1 MSFSGKTTLWAAG
14 RYESVGERIAGIA
27 DQTVAAANRRHPI
40 AQAEVL
46 DLACGTG
53 SAALAAASRG
63 AHVTGLDLTSEL
75 IAIGE
80 QKAKATGHSVAWLTA
95 DASDTGLPDASF
107 DVVVSNMGIIFVD
120 PAGQVIE
127 LSRLLK
133 SAGVLAFSSWVR
145 NTPNPFFDPI
155 VEVLGVS
162 PSTAFTPDQWGDP
175 DTVTRRLA
183 ADFSDVEI
191 ERGTFTWEYESL
203 DAALRFLT
211 DESPMHVD
219 VFRRVAGGQRD
230 RLVTAFEDAL
240 RPRVDGEPVRFD
252 TPYVVVSAVRR

>member
-1 MSFSGKTTLWAAG
+1 MSLSGKTTLWASG

-27 DQTVAAANRRHPI
+27 DQTVEAADHRHPV
-40 AQAEVL
+40 AQAKVL

-53 SAALAAASRG
+53 SAALAAALRG

-80 QKAKATGHSVAWLTA
+80 QKAKGAGQSIAWVTA
-95 DASDTGLPDASF
+95 DAADTGLPDASF

-120 PAGQVIE
+120 PARQVVE

-133 SAGVLAFSSWVR
+133 PTGVLAFSSWVR

-155 VEVLGVS
+155 VEVLGAP
-162 PSTAFTPDQWGDP
+162 PSTGFTPDQWGDP
-175 DTVTRRLA
+175 DTVTRRLT
-183 ADFSDVEI
+183 ADFSGVEI
-191 ERGTFTWEYESL
+191 DRGTFTWEYESL
-203 DAALRFLT
+203 DAALHFLT

-219 VFRRVAGGQRD
+219 VFRRVTGGQRD
-230 RLVTAFEDAL
+230 RLVTAFGNAL
-240 RPRVDGEPVRFD
+240 RARADGDGVLFD